1 MQQSGQTYVSAHHCL
16 PCRSVDVL
24 SHRDGSLLA
33 RCFVEPQTLQVQLA
47 SSMFRS
53 AALLAALLVSGLL
66 RRAAADAA
74 GVYWAAWLDA
84 PCTLS
89 MRCYLLSCP
98 WLPMKYDP
106 R

>member
-1 MQQSGQTYVSAHHCL
+1 MQQSGQTYVSVHHCS

-24 SHRDGSLLA
+24 SRRDGSLLA

-53 AALLAALLVSGLL
+53 AALLAALLVSGPL

-74 GVYWAAWLDA
+74 GVYCTAWLDA
-84 PCTLS
+84 PAAA
-89 MRCYLLSCP
+89 RCPCAATC
-98 WLPMKYDP
+98 
-106 R
+106 